1 MMSAIVKYIAI
12 HETSRSGVKSCLD
25 YIKDAE
31 KTEISKAVGY
41 IGNEEKTTMI
51 GEKTV
56 LVNPINCASIL
67 TADLEFQW
75 CKDRYRN
82 KTNEHLSEKTIKDE
96 NNPRSKG
103 TRKRSIDAV
112 HIIQSFSNDVND
124 PVEVHDMGK
133 ELVTRLY
140 PEHEAVIATHVN
152 KENISGESQYHNH
165 ILVCAYNKEGNRKIQ
180 YNQKEINRAR
190 KISDQICIEHG
201 QSILKS
207 KGKALQYGE
216 WKAKN
221 IDNNSWKDELCSAI
235 DIVKRDTDNW
245 MSYKVNMRMRG
256 YDINENHKSVTYIVP
271 DNNRKIRDSTLGEV
285 YTKTALERYWASDE
299 KEIVETSQ
307 NRLDDS
313 IVWNMINLSNVKQPK
328 IDKGKYTIWVSY
340 YDAFGRERSMIE
352 ILLLIW
358 LKTIL
363 MILLMFK
370 DILKQRA
377 ELHEII
383 AQEYNKALNAMEKLL
398 IYEIASK
405 EELKKKMN
413 EIGSEISHLKKQIK
427 EMKEKTITELSYE
440 DNFDNTERVAH
451 VIELER
457 QQKLLKNKNM
467 EYADLSKIKRAI
479 EKAENSEYLFRMLE
493 EAQVNVDK
501 SDFQTKKVDKVTD
514 MPEEEQH
521 FENDIQMEIRDKDLY
536 ETEL

>member
-1 MMSAIVKYIAI
+1 MSAIVKYIAV

-41 IGNEEKTTMI
+41 IGNEEKTTMV

-56 LVNPINCASIL
+56 LVTPINCASTM

-82 KTNEHLSEKTIKDE
+82 KTNEHLSDKIIQDE
-96 NNPRSKG
+96 NNPRSRG

-112 HIIQSFSNDVND
+112 HIIQSFSNDVSN

-140 PEHEAVIATHVN
+140 PTHAAVIATHVN
-152 KENISGESQYHNH
+152 KENVLGELQYHNH
-165 ILVCAYNKEGNRKIQ
+165 ILVCSYNQEGNRKIQ
-180 YNQKEINRAR
+180 YNQKEISRAR
-190 KISDQICIEHG
+190 DLSDQICLEHG
-201 QSILKS
+201 QYILKS
-207 KGKALQYGE
+207 DEKALTYGE

-221 IDNNSWKDELCSAI
+221 IDNSSWKDEVRSTI
-235 DIVKRDTDNW
+235 EIEKRNTDNW
-245 MSYKVNMRMRG
+245 MNYKVNMRMHG
-256 YDINENHKSVTYIVP
+256 YDITENNKSVTYIVP
-271 DNNRKIRDSTLGEV
+271 HNNQKIRDTTLGET
-285 YTKTALERYWASDE
+285 YTKTALERFWSSDE
-299 KEIVETSQ
+299 KKKVESSQ
-307 NRLDDS
+307 KILDNT
-313 IVWNMINLSNVKQPK
+313 IAWNMISLSNIKQPK
-328 IDKGKYTIWVSY
+328 IYKEKYTVWVSF
-340 YDAFGRERSMIE
+340 YDSFGRERSMLE
-352 ILLLIW
+352 ILILIW
-358 LKTIL
+358 LKTIF

-377 ELHEII
+377 ELYEII
-383 AQEYNKALNAMEKLL
+383 VREYNKALSTMEKLL
-398 IYEIASK
+398 LYEITSK
-405 EELKKKMN
+405 HHLKEKMN
-413 EIGSEISHLKKQIK
+413 EIGSEISHLKKQVK
-427 EMKEKTITELSYE
+427 EMKEKVENDLYKE

-457 QQKLLKNKNM
+457 QQELLKNKNL

-493 EAQVNVDK
+493 ETQVNVDK

-521 FENDIQMEIRDKDLY
+521 FENDIQMEIIEKNLE

>member
-1 MMSAIVKYIAI
+1 MSAVVKYIAI

-41 IGNEEKTTMI
+41 IGNKEKTTI
-51 GEKTV
+51 IEEKTV
-56 LVNPINCASIL
+56 LVSPANCASTL

-82 KTNEHLSEKTIKDE
+82 KKDENLSEKIIQDE

-103 TRKRSIDAV
+103 TRKRLIDAV

-133 ELVTRLY
+133 ELVARLY
-140 PEHEAVIATHVN
+140 PEHAAVIATHVN

-165 ILVCAYNKEGNRKIQ
+165 ILVCSYNQEGNRKIQ

-207 KGKALQYGE
+207 KGKALPYGE

-271 DNNRKIRDSTLGEV
+271 DYNRKIRDSALGEI
-285 YTKTALERYWASDE
+285 YTKTALKRFWSSDE
-299 KEIVETSQ
+299 KEIVETSL

-313 IVWNMINLSNVKQPK
+313 IAWNIINLSNVKQPK

-340 YDAFGRERSMIE
+340 YDAFGRERSIIE

-363 MILLMFK
+363 MIFIIFK
-370 DILKQRA
+370 NMLKQRA
-377 ELHEII
+377 ELYEKIVQEYKKALDTIEKLRLHEIS
-383 AQEYNKALNAMEKLL
+383 
-398 IYEIASK
+398 SK

-427 EMKEKTITELSYE
+427 EMKEKTITESSYE
-440 DNFDNTERVAH
+440 DDLDRTERVALL
-451 VIELER
+451 IELER
-457 QQKLLKNKNM
+457 LQGLLKDKNM
-467 EYADLSKIKRAI
+467 VYTDLSKIKRVI
-479 EKAENSEYLFRMLE
+479 EKAENQGFLFELLKK
-493 EAQVNVDK
+493 AQVTVDK
-501 SDFQTKKVDKVTD
+501 SDFQTKTVDKVTD
-514 MPEEEQH
+514 MPEDEQD
-521 FENDIQMEIRDKDLY
+521 FESLIEMEIREKNLE